1 VLTRHHVPVADLD
14 AIATGRIT
22 APTGTRIAAA
32 ERSRRM
38 LMLRALAAAEREA
51 GEGAGPLPPLAHAF
65 DLLARAEAL
74 DPQAVASV
82 LGHPPVGVWAVRL
95 LGRLRKGAEP
105 GPGEPPLWREAGY
118 AHALA
123 AAAALRAGLPARVR
137 VPARAGR
144 VILPTVGHA
153 VLDDDPGDHD
163 VATLETDGRGAARVT
178 LGPHAV
184 ELPAAPHLPA
194 PGWHPARLLS
204 WTPREPGPGILLD
217 DADPYRDFR
226 SPWPPPAPLTDAE
239 SDTWQRR
246 LHDAAHL
253 LGARHPDAARAV
265 PHVLNSLV
273 PMPGMPRF
281 RTSSASYA
289 EAFGSALVSVPRDAV
304 DFAIT
309 LVHESRHSVLNA
321 LSHQIQLVDREAR
334 TPRQDT
340 LLYAPWRTDPRPPW
354 GLLHGTYAFTGVA
367 DFWRTERHALT
378 GPRADL
384 AHFEFAVWRDAVA
397 IALRTLED
405 KSGLTPWGR
414 RFVDGMARQTAPWA
428 DEQVPAGA
436 LAPALDELADLRAT
450 WCSHNLAPD
459 PAVTRRLTELRL
471 DGGPGDEATAPPSRM
486 RADRPPRAPEL
497 RCELRRT
504 LLADGGTFAP
514 DTRARL
520 SGVERAPDL
529 LEADMFLLL
538 GGPAHAARAV
548 ERYRAVLTAAPGTR
562 AAWVGLGLALAAAGE
577 HTPATALLHRP
588 ELVRALAL
596 DARTRDGRL
605 PDPLDLAHWTAR
617 LPGLTGEVRA
627 SGGRCRSSPSCRP
640 RRPLSPDVPRRG

>member
-1 VLTRHHVPVADLD
+1 MLTRHHVPVADLED
-14 AIATGRIT
+14 IAGGRVT
-22 APTGTRIAAA
+22 APAGTRIEAA

-38 LMLRALAAAEREA
+38 LMLRALADAGHAAPGHAAPEH
-51 GEGAGPLPPLAHAF
+51 GGPLPPLPYAF
-65 DLLARAEAL
+65 DLLARAEQR
-74 DPQAVASV
+74 DPEAVARV

-95 LGRLRKGAEP
+95 LGRLRGGAGP
-105 GPGEPPLWREAGY
+105 RPGEPPLWREAGY

-137 VPARAGR
+137 VPARAGK

-153 VLDDDPGDHD
+153 VLDDASGEHD
-163 VATLETDGRGAARVT
+163 VATLETDGRGTARVT

-204 WTPREPGPGILLD
+204 WTPSEPGPGVLLD

-226 SPWPPPAPLTDAE
+226 SPWPPPAPVTDAE
-239 SDTWQRR
+239 SDLWQRH

-253 LGARHPDAARAV
+253 LTARHPDAAGAARL
-265 PHVLNSLV
+265 VLNSLV
-273 PMPGMPRF
+273 PLPGMPRF

-289 EAFGSALVSVPRDAV
+289 EAFGSALVSLPRDAV
-304 DFAIT
+304 DFAVT
-309 LVHESRHSVLNA
+309 LVHETRHSVLNA
-321 LSHQIQLVDREAR
+321 LSHQIPLVDRA
-334 TPRQDT
+334 TGGPHADA

-354 GLLHGTYAFTGVA
+354 GLLHGAYAFTGVA

-397 IALRTLED
+397 IALRTLAD
-405 KSGLTPWGR
+405 QPGLTVWGR
-414 RFVDGMARQTAPWA
+414 RFADGMVRQAAPWA
-428 DEQVPAGA
+428 GEQVPAGA

-450 WCSHNLAPD
+450 WCSHNLVAD
-459 PAVTRRLTELRL
+459 PAATRRLTELRL
-471 DGGPGDEATAPPSRM
+471 DGGPGGPGAEATAPLSRV
-486 RADRPPRAPEL
+486 RADGPPRLPEL
-497 RCELRRT
+497 RCELRRM

-529 LEADMFLLL
+529 LEADLCLLR
-538 GGPAHAARAV
+538 GGPGNAARAV
-548 ERYRAVLTAAPGTR
+548 DRYRAVLTTAPGTR
-562 AAWVGLGLALAAAGE
+562 AAWAGLGLALAAAGE

-596 DARTRDGRL
+596 DTRTRDGRL
-605 PDPLDLAHWTAR
+605 PDPVDLAHWTAR
-617 LPGLTGEVRA
+617 LPGLTG
-627 SGGRCRSSPSCRP
+627 
-640 RRPLSPDVPRRG
+640 PLVTGLQGA

>member
-1 VLTRHHVPVADLD
+1 MLTRHHVPVADLED
-14 AIATGRIT
+14 IATGRIT
-22 APTGTRIAAA
+22 APTGTRVAAA
-32 ERSRRM
+32 ERSRRT
-38 LMLRALAAAEREA
+38 LMLRALAEAERTAAEHAAAASELH
-51 GEGAGPLPPLAHAF
+51 GPLPPMTYAF
-65 DLLARAEAL
+65 DLLARAERR
-74 DPQAVASV
+74 DPQAVARV

-95 LGRLRKGAEP
+95 LGRLRKGAVAR
-105 GPGEPPLWREAGY
+105 PGEPPLWREAGY

-144 VILPTVGHA
+144 VTLPTLGHA
-153 VLDDDPGDHD
+153 VLDDAPGDHDVATPDTGDHD
-163 VATLETDGRGAARVT
+163 VATLETGGPGAARLT
-178 LGPHAV
+178 LGPYAL
-184 ELPAAPHLPA
+184 ELPADPHTPA
-194 PGWHPARLLS
+194 PGWHPARVLS
-204 WTPREPGPGILLD
+204 WTPGDPGPGVFLD

-226 SPWPPPAPLTDAE
+226 SPWPPPAPVTDGE
-239 SDTWQRR
+239 SGIWQRR
-246 LHDAAHL
+246 LHDAADL
-253 LGARHPDAARAV
+253 LRARHPDAARMARL
-265 PHVLNSLV
+265 VLNSLV
-273 PMPGMPRF
+273 PLPGMPRF

-289 EAFGSALVSVPRDAV
+289 EAFGGALASLPRDPV
-304 DFAIT
+304 DFAVT

-321 LSHQIQLVDREAR
+321 LGHQIQLVDRA
-334 TPRQDT
+334 TGGPHADT

-354 GLLHGTYAFTGVA
+354 GLLHGTYAFAGVA
-367 DFWRTERHALT
+367 DFWRAERHALT

-397 IALRTLED
+397 IALRTLAD
-405 KSGLTPWGR
+405 QPGLTPWGR
-414 RFVDGMARQTAPWA
+414 RFVDAMACRSAPWA

-450 WCSHNLAPD
+450 WCSHNLVPD
-459 PAVTRRLTELRL
+459 PAATRRLTGFRL
-471 DGGPGDEATAPPSRM
+471 DGGPADEATAPPSRM
-486 RADRPPRAPEL
+486 RAERPPRLPEL

-529 LEADMFLLL
+529 LEADMCLLL
-538 GGPAHAARAV
+538 GGPANAARAA
-548 ERYRAVLTAAPGTR
+548 ERYRAVLIAAPGTR
-562 AAWVGLGLALAAAGE
+562 EAWVGLGLALAAAGE

-605 PDPLDLAHWTAR
+605 PDPVDLADWTAR
-617 LPGLTGEVRA
+617 LPGLTG
-627 SGGRCRSSPSCRP
+627 
-640 RRPLSPDVPRRG
+640 PLVTGLPGT